1 MLGHFDK
8 LNVALLWIRKMVFR
22 LILALMILAFLNG
35 CSNFGY
41 YTQAVFG
48 QMELLS
54 ARRGLADVVS
64 DKSVPEKVKAR
75 IHLAQEILKF
85 AEEEIGLPV
94 DSTFSTYADIGR
106 PYVVW
111 NVFVAK
117 PYSIKLETFCF
128 PVAGCVGY
136 KGFFDRNDARKFSE
150 EMQKSGFDTFMGGV
164 AAYSS
169 LGWFSDPLLNTFI
182 YRSDE
187 GLAALI
193 FHELAHKIMYV
204 KDDTEFNESFATAVE
219 RYALQKWL
227 GSRHQNLA
235 YDKYIEG
242 QQRQAEVIELILR
255 VRDKFELLY
264 AERSYGEGSFEEA
277 GYKQKHDDKSSPLI
291 ALNKSDALALLR
303 KDYQVLRDAWVEG
316 NEFEFWMKND
326 INNAK
331 LGAIGAYQGWVS
343 NLTHL
348 LENSEN
354 FDAFILRAKALG
366 ELAPS
371 AREIALLK
379 ESAK

>member
-1 MLGHFDK
+1 
-8 LNVALLWIRKMVFR
+8 MVFR
-22 LILALMILAFLNG
+22 LIVALVALIFLSG

-64 DKSVPEKVKAR
+64 DEAVSEKVKAR
-75 IHLAQEILKF
+75 IQLAQEILAF
-85 AEEEIGLPV
+85 AEDEIGLPV
-94 DSTFSTYADIGR
+94 ENTFTTYADIGR

-117 PYSIKLETFCF
+117 SYSTKLETFCF

-136 KGFFDRNDARKFSE
+136 KGFFDKNDAREFSE
-150 EMQKSGFDTFMGGV
+150 TFQNSGFDTYLGGV

-182 YRSDE
+182 HRSDE

-193 FHELAHKIMYV
+193 FHELAHKILYV
-204 KDDTEFNESFATAVE
+204 KDDTQFNESFATTVE
-219 RYALQKWL
+219 RFALQKWL
-227 GSRHQNLA
+227 ESRGQDPA
-235 YDKYIEG
+235 YVKYIEG
-242 QQRQAEVIELILR
+242 QQRQAEVIELILQ
-255 VRDKFELLY
+255 VRDKLELIY
-264 AERSYGEGSFEEA
+264 EDEKDEEEKVEEEKEEQEGV
-277 GYKQKHDDKSSPLI
+277 KQKHNDKSSPLM
-291 ALNKSDALALLR
+291 AQNKADALALLR
-303 KDYQVLRDAWVEG
+303 KDYQVLHDAWLEG

-348 LENSEN
+348 LESSEN
-354 FDAFILRAKALG
+354 FDAFILKAKALG
-366 ELAPS
+366 KLTPS
-371 AREIALLK
+371 VREAALLDVR
-379 ESAK
+379 A

>member
-1 MLGHFDK
+1 
-8 LNVALLWIRKMVFR
+8 MVFR
-22 LILALMILAFLNG
+22 LVLALMALAFLNG

-64 DKSVPEKVKAR
+64 DKSVSEKVKAR
-75 IHLAQEILKF
+75 IQLAQEILKF

-94 DSTFSTYADIGR
+94 DSTFNTYADIGR

-117 PYSIKLETFCF
+117 PYSIKLKTFCF

-136 KGFFDRNDARKFSE
+136 KGFFDRQDARKFSE

-182 YRSDE
+182 HRSDE

-204 KDDTEFNESFATAVE
+204 KDDTEFNESFATTVE

-227 GSRHQNLA
+227 GSRDQNLV
-235 YDKYIEG
+235 YDKYVGG
-242 QQRQAEVIELILR
+242 QERQAEVIGLILQ
-255 VRDKFELLY
+255 VREKLTLLY
-264 AERSYGEGSFEEA
+264 EEKSYGEA
-277 GYKQKHDDKSSPLI
+277 GYKQKHDDKSSHLI
-291 ALNKSDALALLR
+291 AVNKADALALLR

-348 LENSEN
+348 LERSEN
-354 FDAFILRAKALG
+354 FDAFIFRAKALG
-366 ELAPS
+366 KLTPS
-371 AREIALLK
+371 AREVALLK